1 MRAGV
6 FSERRHSSCSSFS
19 WKQHK
24 PQLMISRSFIKCPI
38 LNNKDN
44 FIFVF
49 IEMSQFSNFWSEIME
64 YDWIF
69 HCFINSSPRSAAYMH
84 QWFGS
89 VLVQIM
95 ACYLFVAK
103 PLFKPI
109 LGYCQLNHEKQT
121 SVKFWSK
128 YKSFHSSENSCI
140 WKYCPRNGSH
150 FCPGGDEL
158 IWKY

>member
-1 MRAGV
+1 
-6 FSERRHSSCSSFS
+6 
-19 WKQHK
+19 
-24 PQLMISRSFIKCPI
+24 
-38 LNNKDN
+38 
-44 FIFVF
+44 
-49 IEMSQFSNFWSEIME
+49 MSQFSNFWSEIME

-69 HCFINSSPRSAAYMH
+69 HCFINSSPPSAAYMH

-103 PLFKPI
+103 PLSKPI

-158 IWKY
+158 IRKYKNNLPQCWQCFEFKQISFITSQLAIWSHIYVAVC